1 MRLYVTGGT
10 GFVGSNI
17 IKVAVERRQAEVF
30 TTVHSWQAA
39 EPVPFVYEQV
49 DMLNRKQVF
58 ETVQRFA
65 PDAII
70 HAAILNDFDLL
81 YRDRKLAWRSYVEAT
96 RIIVEGANKVGV
108 KIILVSTDWV
118 FDGTQAGAD
127 ETTPPNPINYYGV
140 LKTVCEIV
148 VQESAHNGAVARLS
162 GVNGKHWL
170 RPETP
175 RSQDVGLGYFV
186 KTIVDA
192 LQKNKPVAV
201 WEADNINMVGT
212 PSLASESA
220 EMMLRIIERDKQ
232 GIFHCCGGESISRMA
247 LAQIAAEVFVL
258 DASLLQSG
266 EPEWGDLAGI
276 AIPYDTSL
284 SASYTAEELGYELPS
299 LRQILQAYRYQVETG
314 MLQVPIYEYY

>member
-1 MRLYVTGGT
+1 MRLYITGGT

-17 IKVAVERRQAEVF
+17 IKVATEHRQTEVF
-30 TTVHSWQAA
+30 STVHSWQAT
-39 EPVPFVYEQV
+39 EPVPFVYEPV
-49 DMLNRKQVF
+49 DMLDREQMF
-58 ETVQRFA
+58 DTVQRFA
-65 PDAII
+65 PEAII
-70 HAAILNDFDLL
+70 HAAILNDFNLI
-81 YRDRKLAWRSYVEAT
+81 YRDRKLAWQSYVDAT
-96 RIIVEGANKVGV
+96 RIMVEAANYVGAKLL
-108 KIILVSTDWV
+108 LVSSDWV
-118 FDGTQAGAD
+118 FDGRQAGAD

-140 LKTVCEIV
+140 LKTICETV
-148 VQESAHNGAVARLS
+148 VQESAKNWAVARLS

-186 KTIVDA
+186 KTIIDA
-192 LQKNKPVAV
+192 LQKNEPVAV

-220 EMMLRIIERDKQ
+220 EMMLRVIERDKQ

-247 LAQIAAEVFVL
+247 LAQVAAEVFEL

-284 SASYTAEELGYELPS
+284 SASYTAEELDYELPS
-299 LRQILQAYRYQVETG
+299 IRQILQAYRYQVETG
-314 MLQVPIYEYY
+314 MLQVPIYQYY